1 MPADGPPPANTPCR
15 LCGGESAFCFHKT
28 VLGRHRVTYFRCSY
42 CGSVQTEPPT
52 WLDEAYCFPGL
63 HIDVGAPTRS
73 IKNWLAATT
82 LLEAMGYP
90 GGTRGVDFGA
100 GPGLFTGLMRSV
112 GYDFWTLDAY
122 MPPMFSSDH
131 HLDSWE
137 GAEPEVI
144 AAFEVF
150 EHLPELA
157 ETLDLL
163 FSRKAPLILFTT
175 WPVDGQPDD
184 WIYYLPESGQH
195 VFFYSEAG
203 LRDRAAGHGYQ
214 MRISMYFY
222 ILYDPARL
230 TADQIA
236 MIEAFSF
243 NAVAMVADR
252 VPGLLSSVVM
262 GNPNIDADFVAASA
276 RFAERLATTT
286 EARAAQFG
294 PALHVVTGDFGV

>member
-1 MPADGPPPANTPCR
+1 MPGDDDLPAEQPCR
-15 LCGGESAFCFHKT
+15 LCGGTSAFCFHKT
-28 VLGRHRVTYFRCSY
+28 VLGRHRVAYFRCGD
-42 CGSVQTEPPT
+42 CGSVQTELPT
-52 WLDEAYCFPGL
+52 WLDEAYSFPGL

-82 LLEAMGYP
+82 LLQAMGFP
-90 GGTRGVDFGA
+90 AGTRGVDFGA

-131 HLDSWE
+131 HLDGWD
-137 GAEPEVI
+137 GVEPAVI

-150 EHLPELA
+150 EHLPQPA
-157 ETLDLL
+157 VTLDLL

-195 VFFYSEAG
+195 VFFYSEVG
-203 LRDRAAGHGYQ
+203 LRDRAAGHGYR
-214 MRISMYFY
+214 MLVSMYFY

-230 TADQIA
+230 SADEVA
-236 MIEAFSF
+236 MIESFSL
-243 NAVAMVADR
+243 NAVEMMAERIPA
-252 VPGLLSSVVM
+252 LLSSVIM
-262 GNPNIDADFVAASA
+262 GSPHIDADFVAASA
-276 RFAERLATTT
+276 RFAEGLAATTD
-286 EARAAQFG
+286 ARAARFG
-294 PALHVVTGDFGV
+294 PPLHAVAGAPGA